1 MRGTKVA
8 RTLTSADIA
17 AELTELQELL
27 ELEKE
32 ADLEFHRQ
40 KILNLPLEK
49 RVKEGYSWYNITVA
63 KSGYTIGDRA
73 FVIVERPL
81 PHRPDQFRAGNMVNF
96 FTRQPNVHKP
106 ERGGVI
112 QFVERSRMKII
123 LNSADLPDWV
133 GLGLL
138 GVDLL
143 FDDRTYREM
152 AKAVT
157 AVQKARG
164 NRLAELRDII
174 LGKQMARFREVN
186 EFLRS
191 ERLNDSQNAAM
202 RDVVGS
208 YELTVIHGPPG
219 TGKTTTLVQTVI
231 QLLQAEPTVLLCA
244 PSNTAVDLLTERVA
258 AEGINVLRIGN
269 ISRVDEDVMRHTLD
283 FQVANHPDA
292 KMIKKLKIQA
302 ADLRRKAKRFRRN
315 FGSEERKQRGAMFKE
330 AGEVSGWA
338 NQLEQRL
345 IDQLLEGARVIT
357 CTLVGAANSILAKR
371 QFRTVIIDEAAQ
383 ALEPA
388 TWIPI
393 LKAGRVVLT
402 GDPYQ
407 LPPTIKSHA
416 ARRRGLE
423 VTLIEKA
430 LKRQPKT
437 SLLRTQYRMNELIM
451 NFSNEQFYDGHLLA
465 DEAVKNRTI
474 NKDPYTAVEFI
485 DTAGT
490 GFQEQIQPQFQSR
503 YNEGEFQILCE
514 HLYALL
520 EHCDTHEIRPLP
532 SIALISPYR
541 EQVVKMK
548 QAVKQDPK
556 LLDVPLT
563 INTIDGFQGQ
573 ERDVVYISLVRSN
586 GKSEIGFLKDY
597 RRMNVAMTRARH
609 KLVII
614 GDSATIGNDA
624 FYSAFLAYCEAHGS
638 YRTAWEFMA

>member
-1 MRGTKVA
+1 MDR
-8 RTLTSADIA
+8 LTTADIT
-17 AELTELQELL
+17 AELKDLKELL
-27 ELEKE
+27 ALEKE
-32 ADLEFHRQ
+32 ADLEYHRQ
-40 KILNLPLEK
+40 KILNLPLDK
-49 RVKEGYSWYNITVA
+49 RVSEGYSWYNVTVT

-96 FTRQPNVHKP
+96 FTKQPSVHKP
-106 ERGGVI
+106 ERSGVI
-112 QFVERSRMKII
+112 QYVDRAKMKII
-123 LNSADLPDWV
+123 LNSADLPDWLNV
-133 GLGLL
+133 GLI

-152 AKAVT
+152 EKAIT
-157 AVQKARG
+157 AVQKAKG

-174 LGKQMARFREVN
+174 LGKQAAQFREVN

-191 ERLNDSQNAAM
+191 DRLNESQNAAM
-202 RDVVGS
+202 RDVIGS
-208 YELTVIHGPPG
+208 YELTVVHGPPG

-269 ISRVDEDVMRHTLD
+269 ISRVDEEVLRHTLD
-283 FQVANHPDA
+283 YQVANHPDA
-292 KMIKKLKIQA
+292 KTIKKLKVEA
-302 ADLRRKAKRFRRN
+302 AELRRKAKRFKRN
-315 FGSEERKQRGAMFKE
+315 FGQEERTKRGAMFKE
-330 AGEVSGWA
+330 AGEISGWA

-357 CTLVGAANSILAKR
+357 CTLVGAASSMLAKR
-371 QFRTVIIDEAAQ
+371 HFRTVIIDEAAQ

-407 LPPTIKSHA
+407 LPPTIKSHE

-423 VTLIEKA
+423 VTLIEKS
-430 LKRQPKT
+430 LKRQERT
-437 SLLRTQYRMNELIM
+437 SLLRTQYRMNEVIM
-451 NFSNEQFYDGHLLA
+451 NFSNQQFYDGKLLA
-465 DEAVKNRTI
+465 DPSVKDWTI
-474 NKDPYTAVEFI
+474 AKAPTPPVEFV

-490 GFQEQIQPQFQSR
+490 DFQEQVQPTFQSR

-520 EHCDTHEIRPLP
+520 EHCDTCGIAPLP

-541 EQVVKMK
+541 EQVVMMK

-556 LLDVPLT
+556 LQAVPMT

-586 GKSEIGFLKDY
+586 DKSEIGFLKDY
-597 RRMNVAMTRARH
+597 RRMNVAMTRARQ
-609 KLVII
+609 KLVIV
-614 GDSATIGNDA
+614 GDSATIGKDN
-624 FYSAFLAYCEAHGS
+624 FYKSFLDYCDKHGA

>member
-1 MRGTKVA
+1 MDR
-8 RTLTSADIA
+8 LTTADIT
-17 AELTELQELL
+17 AELKDLQELL
-27 ELEKE
+27 ALEKE
-32 ADLEFHRQ
+32 ADLEYHRQ
-40 KILNLPLEK
+40 KILNLPLDK
-49 RVKEGYSWYNITVA
+49 RVSEGYSWYNVTVT

-96 FTRQPNVHKP
+96 FTRQPSVHKP
-106 ERGGVI
+106 ERAGVI
-112 QFVERSRMKII
+112 QYVDRAKMKII
-123 LNSADLPDWV
+123 LNSADLPDWLNV
-133 GLGLL
+133 GLI

-152 AKAVT
+152 EKAIT
-157 AVQKARG
+157 AVQKAKG

-174 LGKQMARFREVN
+174 LGKQAAQFREVN

-191 ERLNDSQNAAM
+191 DRLNESQNAAM
-202 RDVVGS
+202 RDVVGA

-269 ISRVDEDVMRHTLD
+269 ISRVDEEVLRHTLD
-283 FQVANHPDA
+283 YQVANHPDA
-292 KMIKKLKIQA
+292 KTIKKLKIEA
-302 ADLRRKAKRFRRN
+302 AELRRKAKRFKRN
-315 FGSEERKQRGAMFKE
+315 FGREERTKRGAMFKE
-330 AGEVSGWA
+330 AGEISGWA

-357 CTLVGAANSILAKR
+357 CTLVGAASSMLAKR
-371 QFRTVIIDEAAQ
+371 HFQTVIIDEAAQ

-407 LPPTIKSHA
+407 LPPTIKSHE

-430 LKRQPKT
+430 LKRQDRT
-437 SLLRTQYRMNELIM
+437 SLLRTQYRMNEVIM
-451 NFSNEQFYDGHLLA
+451 NFSNQQFYDGRLLA
-465 DEAVKNRTI
+465 DASVKDWTI
-474 NKDPYTAVEFI
+474 AKDPTPPVEFV

-490 GFQEQIQPQFQSR
+490 DFQEQVQPSFQSR

-520 EHCDTHEIRPLP
+520 EHCDTYEIAPLP

-541 EQVVKMK
+541 EQVVMMK

-556 LLDVPLT
+556 LEAVPIT

-597 RRMNVAMTRARH
+597 RRMNVAMTRARQ
-609 KLVII
+609 KLVIV
-614 GDSATIGNDA
+614 GDSATIGKDA
-624 FYSAFLAYCEAHGS
+624 FYKSFLDYCDKHGE

>member
-1 MRGTKVA
+1 MTN
-8 RTLTSADIA
+8 ADIA
-17 AELTELQELL
+17 AELSQLEELL
-27 ELEKE
+27 ALEKE

-49 RVKEGYSWYNITVA
+49 RVKEGYSWFNVNVT

-81 PHRPDQFRAGNMVNF
+81 PHKPDQFRSGNLVNF
-96 FTRQPNVHKP
+96 FTQQAAAHKP
-106 ERGGVI
+106 ERSGVI
-112 QFVERSRMKII
+112 QFVERSRMKIV
-123 LNSADLPDWV
+123 LNSSDLPEWL
-133 GLGLL
+133 GLGLI

-152 AKAVT
+152 NKAIT
-157 AVQKARG
+157 AVKKARG

-174 LGKQMARFREVN
+174 LGKQAAQFREVN

-191 ERLNDSQNAAM
+191 ERLNKSQNAAL
-202 RDVVGS
+202 RDVIGA

-269 ISRVDEDVMRHTLD
+269 ISRVDDEVLRHTLD
-283 FQVANHPDA
+283 YQVANHPDA
-292 KMIKKLKIQA
+292 KTIKKLKIEA
-302 ADLRRKAKRFRRN
+302 AELRRKAKRFKRN
-315 FGSEERKQRGAMFKE
+315 FGREERQQRGAMFKE
-330 AGEVSGWA
+330 AGEISGWA

-345 IDQLLEGARVIT
+345 IDTLLEGARVIT
-357 CTLVGAANSILAKR
+357 CTLVGAANSMLAKR

-416 ARRRGLE
+416 ARRQGLE
-423 VTLIEKA
+423 ITLIEKA
-430 LKRQPKT
+430 LQRQERT
-437 SLLRTQYRMNELIM
+437 SLLRTQYRMNEKIM
-451 NFSNEQFYDGHLLA
+451 NFSNQQFYDGRLLA
-465 DEAVKNRTI
+465 DDSVKDGSIEN
-474 NKDPYTAVEFI
+474 DSYSPVEFI

-490 GFQEQIQPQFQSR
+490 DFQEQVQPTFQSR

-520 EHCDTHEIRPLP
+520 EHCELHEIKPLP

-541 EQVVKMK
+541 EQVVMMK
-548 QAVKQDPK
+548 QAVKEDAK
-556 LLDVPLT
+556 LQGLPLT

-614 GDSATIGNDA
+614 GDSATIGGDA
-624 FYSAFLAYCEAHGS
+624 FYAAFLEYCDQHGS

>member
-1 MRGTKVA
+1 M
-8 RTLTSADIA
+8 TSAEIA

-40 KILNLPLEK
+40 KILNLPLDK
-49 RVKEGYSWYNITVA
+49 RVSEGYSWYNVTVT

-73 FVIVERPL
+73 FVIIERPQ
-81 PHRPDQFRAGNMVNF
+81 PHKPDQFRAGNMVNF

-112 QFVERSRMKII
+112 QFAERSRMKII
-123 LNSADLPDWV
+123 LNTADLPEWI

-174 LGKQMARFREVN
+174 LGKQAAQFREVN

-191 ERLNDSQNAAM
+191 EQLNDSQNAAM
-202 RDVVGS
+202 RDVIGS

-219 TGKTTTLVQTVI
+219 TGKTTTLVQTVK

-269 ISRVDEDVMRHTLD
+269 ISRVDDDVLSHTLD

-292 KMIKKLKIQA
+292 KTIKKLKVQA
-302 ADLRRKAKRFRRN
+302 AELRRKAKRFRRN
-315 FGSEERKQRGAMFKE
+315 FGAEERKQRGAMFKE

-357 CTLVGAANSILAKR
+357 CTLVGAANSLLTKR
-371 QFRTVIIDEAAQ
+371 HFRTVIIDEAAQ

-402 GDPYQ
+402 GDPFQ

-416 ARRRGLE
+416 ARRKGLE

-430 LKRQPKT
+430 LKRQART

-451 NFSNEQFYDGHLLA
+451 NFSNQQFYDGRLLA
-465 DEAVKNRTI
+465 DDSVKNRTLA
-474 NKDPYTAVEFI
+474 KDPYTPVEFI

-490 GFQEQIQPQFQSR
+490 DFEEQVQPQFQSR

-520 EHCDTHEIRPLP
+520 EHCDTHEVRPLP

-541 EQVVKMK
+541 EQVVQMK
-548 QAVKQDPK
+548 QSVKQD
-556 LLDVPLT
+556 
-563 INTIDGFQGQ
+563 
-573 ERDVVYISLVRSN
+573 
-586 GKSEIGFLKDY
+586 GK
-597 RRMNVAMTRARH
+597 
-609 KLVII
+609 
-614 GDSATIGNDA
+614 ATGCA
-624 FYSAFLAYCEAHGS
+624 AHN
-638 YRTAWEFMA
+638 

>member
-1 MRGTKVA
+1 MHH
-8 RTLTSADIA
+8 LTTADIT
-17 AELTELQELL
+17 AELKELEELL

-32 ADLEFHRQ
+32 ADLEYHRQ
-40 KILNLPLEK
+40 KILNLPLDK
-49 RVKEGYSWYNITVA
+49 RVKEGYSWYNVTVT

-73 FVIVERPL
+73 YVIIERPL

-96 FTRQPNVHKP
+96 FTKQPNVHKP
-106 ERGGVI
+106 ERSGVI

-123 LNSADLPDWV
+123 LNSADLPDW
-133 GLGLL
+133 LNIGLL

-152 AKAVT
+152 AKALT
-157 AVQKARG
+157 AVKKARG

-174 LGKQMARFREVN
+174 LGKQAAQFREVN
-186 EFLRS
+186 EFLKS
-191 ERLNDSQNAAM
+191 DRLNDSQNAAM

-269 ISRVDEDVMRHTLD
+269 ISRVDEDVLRHTLD

-292 KMIKKLKIQA
+292 KTIKKLKIEA
-302 ADLRRKAKRFRRN
+302 AELRRKAKRFKRN
-315 FGSEERKQRGAMFKE
+315 FGQEERKQRGAMFKE
-330 AGEVSGWA
+330 AGEISGWA

-357 CTLVGAANSILAKR
+357 CTLVGAASSMLAKR
-371 QFRTVIIDEAAQ
+371 HFRTVIIDEAAQ

-407 LPPTIKSHA
+407 LPPTIKSHE
-416 ARRRGLE
+416 ARRKGLE

-430 LKRQPKT
+430 LKRQPRT

-451 NFSNEQFYDGHLLA
+451 NFSNQQFYGDELLA
-465 DEAVKNRTI
+465 DPSVKDWTI
-474 NKDPYTAVEFI
+474 AKDPSAPVEFV

-490 GFQEQIQPQFQSR
+490 DFQEQIQPSFQSR

-520 EHCDTHEIRPLP
+520 EHCDTYEISPLP

-541 EQVVKMK
+541 EQVVMMK

-556 LLDVPLT
+556 LQDVPLT

-597 RRMNVAMTRARH
+597 RRMNVAMTRARQ
-609 KLVII
+609 KLVIV
-614 GDSATIGNDA
+614 GDSATIGKDP
-624 FYSAFLAYCEAHGS
+624 FYASFLEYCEKHGE

>member
-1 MRGTKVA
+1 MPAHKEA
-8 RTLTSADIA
+8 LTLTSADIA

-27 ELEKE
+27 ELEKQ

-40 KILNLPLEK
+40 KILNLPLDK
-49 RVKEGYSWYNITVA
+49 RVSEGYSWYNVTVT

-73 FVIVERPL
+73 FVIIERPQ

-96 FTRQPNVHKP
+96 FTRQPNVNKP
-106 ERGGVI
+106 EWGGVI

-123 LNSADLPDWV
+123 LNSADLPEWI
-133 GLGLL
+133 GLGML

-152 AKAVT
+152 AKALT

-174 LGKQMARFREVN
+174 LGKQAARFREVN
-186 EFLRS
+186 EYLRS

-269 ISRVDEDVMRHTLD
+269 ISRVDEEVLRHTLD

-292 KMIKKLKIQA
+292 KTIKKLKIEA
-302 ADLRRKAKRFRRN
+302 AELRRKAKRFKRN
-315 FGSEERKQRGAMFKE
+315 FGAEERRQRGAMFKE
-330 AGEVSGWA
+330 AGEISGWA

-357 CTLVGAANSILAKR
+357 CTLVGAASSMLAKR
-371 QFRTVIIDEAAQ
+371 NFRTVIIDEAAQ

-407 LPPTIKSHA
+407 LPPTIKSHI

-430 LKRQPKT
+430 LKRQERT

-451 NFSNEQFYDGHLLA
+451 NFSNQQFYSGQLLA
-465 DEAVKNRTI
+465 DTTVKDRTLT
-474 NKDPYTAVEFI
+474 KDPYSPVEFV

-490 GFQEQIQPQFQSR
+490 DFQEQLQPQFQSR

-541 EQVVKMK
+541 EQVVMMK
-548 QAVKQDPK
+548 QAVKQDAK
-556 LLDVPLT
+556 LQDVPLT

-597 RRMNVAMTRARH
+597 RRMNVAMTRAHH

-614 GDSATIGNDA
+614 GDSATIGKDP
-624 FYSAFLAYCEAHGS
+624 FYSSFLEYCEAQGS